1 MTIREQLIKDI
12 SILPESAL
20 HTVRE
25 FVLFEIGRKGASI
38 PTDSTAMV
46 YAGKKKE
53 AYEILKQFK
62 GSLPADFDYK
72 NKLMEVGLSEA
83 MSNAAINESSQCCGS
98 LRSPQP
104 ICSAFSPE

>member
-12 SILPESAL
+12 STLPESAL

-25 FVLFEIGRKGASI
+25 FVLFEIGRKRASI
-38 PTDSTAMV
+38 STDSAATV
-46 YAGKKKE
+46 YANKKKE

-72 NKLMEVGLSEA
+72 NKLMEALDEKY
-83 MSNAAINESSQCCGS
+83 GS
-98 LRSPQP
+98 H
-104 ICSAFSPE
+104 